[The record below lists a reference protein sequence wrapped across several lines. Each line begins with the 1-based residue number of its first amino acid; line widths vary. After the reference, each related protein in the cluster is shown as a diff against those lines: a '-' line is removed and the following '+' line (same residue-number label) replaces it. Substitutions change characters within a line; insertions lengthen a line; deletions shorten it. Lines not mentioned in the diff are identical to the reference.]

1 MLSRECLFYNVR
13 RMTYKS
19 IVRKIPV
26 ALLTSLFFCFIAEA
40 AYGSQIETLLVSPL
54 SWKIL
59 VFNLKGG
66 DKFTG
71 SLSISGGAGNDID
84 FWITDPT
91 GVTIRSYG
99 RVSIG
104 RTFEFQATQ
113 DGAYTLHFDNSFSI
127 ISSKTVTLTYD
138 IERPLLEIF
147 SPVIGI
153 AAVVVVILVVLA
165 MIARP
170 SRERTR
176 SAEPGPPSY
185 PPPINRRL
193 PPICPRNE

>member
-1 MLSRECLFYNVR
+1 
-13 RMTYKS
+13 MTYKS

-26 ALLTSLFFCFIAEA
+26 ALLMSLFFCLIAGA
-40 AYGSQIETLLVSPL
+40 AYGSQVETLLVSPL
-54 SWKIL
+54 SKRIL
-59 VFNLKGG
+59 VFNLRRG

-71 SLSISGGAGNDID
+71 SISISGGAGNDID

-99 RVSIG
+99 RVSLG

-138 IERPLLEIF
+138 IERPLIEVF
-147 SPVIGI
+147 SPVVVV
-153 AAVVVVILVVLA
+153 AAVVIVILVVLVI
-165 MIARP
+165 IAKP
-170 SRERTR
+170 SRGMTR

-185 PPPINRRL
+185 APLTNRLRTL
-193 PPICPRNE
+193 KIQ